1 MSEHGFPRQK
11 DQLLREIDLRMRLG
25 DIRKVYET
33 KSRLAPKWWEGVIL
47 LVLFSSA
54 LGLLASLV
62 QYARSTGTVIDN
74 WIIFWFGLMVLTV
87 VFSFEFLL
95 VKIYALR
102 RANELVVKILE
113 EMRGRQDTID
123 SRIEEMLKA
132 RPTFEPPLP
141 AESRSGEPPG
151 VAPDASAEKGRADAS
166 PETGD

>member
-11 DQLLREIDLRMRLG
+11 DQLLREVDLRMRLG

-33 KSRLAPKWWEGVIL
+33 KSRLAPKWWESVIL
-47 LVLFSSA
+47 LVLFASA

-62 QYARSTGTVIDN
+62 QYARSTGSMIDN

-102 RANELVVKILE
+102 RANELVVRILE
-113 EMRGRQDTID
+113 DVRGRQDEMD
-123 SRIEEMLKA
+123 SRIEEVLKSL
-132 RPTFEPPLP
+132 EVSP
-141 AESRSGEPPG
+141 AL
-151 VAPDASAEKGRADAS
+151 PDAEPKISQVADTGTGESGREA
-166 PETGD
+166 GG